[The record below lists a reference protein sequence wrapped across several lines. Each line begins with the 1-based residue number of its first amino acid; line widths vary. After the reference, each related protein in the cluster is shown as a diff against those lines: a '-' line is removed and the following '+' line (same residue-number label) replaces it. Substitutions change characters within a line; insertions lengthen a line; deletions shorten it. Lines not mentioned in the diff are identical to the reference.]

1 MATDK
6 DNILMQVRAFAEK
19 AHQGQM
25 RKYADEPY
33 IAHLD
38 RVMQVVREYAQDV
51 AMLSAAL
58 LHDVLE
64 DTHVTEEELKV
75 FLEEVMEASQAAKTF
90 DLVVALTD
98 VFIKKDYPLLNRR
111 ARRTREAERLAAVT
125 PDAQTIKYSD
135 VIDNATDIV
144 KHETDFALVYLRESK
159 QLLQGMTRGNPLLYE
174 RAARTV
180 DECLREY
187 WEKANIK
194 AL

>member
-6 DNILMQVRAFAEK
+6 DDILAQVRAFAEK
-19 AHQGQM
+19 AHQAQM

-38 RVMQVVREYAQDV
+38 RVMALVREYTQELAI
-51 AMLSAAL
+51 LSAAL

-64 DTHVTEEELKV
+64 DTHVTEEALKA
-75 FLEEVMEASQAAKTF
+75 FLDEVMEGSEAAKTF
-90 DLVVALTD
+90 ELVVALTD

-111 ARRTREAERLAAVT
+111 ARRTREAERLSAVT

-159 QLLQGMTRGNPLLYE
+159 QLLKGMTRGNPLLYE
-174 RAARTV
+174 RAVRTV
-180 DECLREY
+180 DECLREF
-187 WEKANIK
+187 WEKANIR